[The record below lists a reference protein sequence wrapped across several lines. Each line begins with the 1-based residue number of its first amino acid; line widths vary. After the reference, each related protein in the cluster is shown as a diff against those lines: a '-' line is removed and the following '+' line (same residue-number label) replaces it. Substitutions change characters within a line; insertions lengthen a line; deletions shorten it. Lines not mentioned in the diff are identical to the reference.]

1 MNQQK
6 VIPFLMFTGKA
17 EKAMNDYVSIFE
29 GSEINSIHH
38 HENGSVLHALF
49 KLKGQEI
56 MCIDS
61 IVQHD
66 FSFTPAI
73 SLFVVCD
80 SEAEIEDAFEKLSK
94 GGSVLMPLAASPVSE
109 KFGWVQDQYGVS
121 WQLSYK

>member
-1 MNQQK
+1 
-6 VIPFLMFTGKA
+6 
-17 EKAMNDYVSIFE
+17 
-29 GSEINSIHH
+29 
-38 HENGSVLHALF
+38 
-49 KLKGQEI
+49 

-66 FSFTPAI
+66 FFFTPAI